1 MNPTTEAKVH
11 ELKPHNLG
19 KSSDTPRT
27 SPVCAQG
34 CGADSS
40 LDNPK
45 LTKQQKWQHTKA
57 GAMAYL
63 LGILTTDEVEV
74 P

>member
-1 MNPTTEAKVH
+1 MKPTTEAKVH
-11 ELKPHNLG
+11 ELKPRDPG

-27 SPVCAQG
+27 SSVCARG
-34 CGADSS
+34 CGAAFS

-57 GAMAYL
+57 DALAYL